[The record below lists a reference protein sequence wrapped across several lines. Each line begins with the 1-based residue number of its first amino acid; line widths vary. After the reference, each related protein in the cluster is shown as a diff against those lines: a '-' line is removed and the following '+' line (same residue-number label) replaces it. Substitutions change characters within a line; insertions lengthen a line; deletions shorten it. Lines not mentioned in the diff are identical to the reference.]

1 MNKNKKITILD
12 CTLRDGGYYNNWNF
26 SLTQITDYL
35 KVIQEIGVDV
45 VEIGFRF
52 PNPTKRLGICAR
64 TEDSFLRKILPLK
77 KEVRYNDKFF

>member
-1 MNKNKKITILD
+1 MNKNKITILD

-52 PNPTKRLGICAR
+52 PNPTKDWVYAQEL
-64 TEDSFLRKILPLK
+64 KIVFSEKYYP
-77 KEVRYNDKFF
+77 